1 MPTPQELAM
10 ALRQS
15 GAMSDQ
21 ERQMMMA
28 GQQMAA
34 QPQAWQGG
42 TQGMNGMG
50 GMSDQE
56 RMMMQ
61 AAQRQQPIEMP
72 QQNYS
77 MGNAGTSSMGSVPM
91 GQAMPNNFGAAMG
104 QPIPQRNMMQSE
116 RGLSPQEAAYLQ
128 SLSR

>member
-10 ALRQS
+10 ALRQTGQDAAAPS
-15 GAMSDQ
+15 WQS
-21 ERQMMMA
+21 
-28 GQQMAA
+28 GQQMGNMGNYGMNAM
-34 QPQAWQGG
+34 Q
-42 TQGMNGMG
+42 QGMGAMG
-50 GMSDQE
+50 GISDQE

-91 GQAMPNNFGAAMG
+91 GQTMPNNFGAAMV
-104 QPIPQRNMMQSE
+104 QPMPQRGMMQAE
-116 RGLSPQEAAYLQ
+116 RGLSPEEAQYLN
-128 SLSR
+128 SLGR

>member
-15 GAMSDQ
+15 TSGMGGMSDQ

-34 QPQAWQGG
+34 QPQAWQGA
-42 TQGMNGMG
+42 QGMGAMT
-50 GMSDQE
+50 DQE

-61 AAQRQQPIEMP
+61 AAQRQQPMTMP

-77 MGNAGTSSMGSVPM
+77 MGNSGTSSMGSVPM
-91 GQAMPNNFGAAMG
+91 GQTMPNNSSVPMGRAM
-104 QPIPQRNMMQSE
+104 PQRDMMQSE
-116 RGLSPQEAAYLQ
+116 RGLTPQEAAYLQ

>member
-15 GAMSDQ
+15 GQD
-21 ERQMMMA
+21 MA

-34 QPQAWQGG
+34 QQWQGG
-42 TQGMNGMG
+42 QMQGMGAMG

-91 GQAMPNNFGAAMG
+91 GQTMPNNFGAAMG
-104 QPIPQRNMMQSE
+104 QPLPQRGMMQSE
-116 RGLSPQEAAYLQ
+116 RGLSPEEAQYLN
-128 SLSR
+128 SLGR

>member
-1 MPTPQELAM
+1 MPTPQEIAM

-15 GAMSDQ
+15 GQD
-21 ERQMMMA
+21 
-28 GQQMAA
+28 MAA
-34 QPQAWQGG
+34 QPQSWQGG
-42 TQGMNGMG
+42 MQGMG
-50 GMSDQE
+50 GMGGISDQE

-91 GQAMPNNFGAAMG
+91 GQTMPNNFGAAMG
-104 QPIPQRNMMQSE
+104 QPMPQRGMMQAE
-116 RGLSPQEAAYLQ
+116 RGLSQEEAQYLN
-128 SLSR
+128 SLGR